1 MNILNVWKF
10 KGGVHPPTKKM
21 AKDSKI
27 ENAVVSKHFYIFLA
41 QNSGNPPKPI
51 VAAGDEV
58 KTGQKIAEADGFVS
72 VPLHSPVTGKVVEIK
87 KEKHPVTGRPA
98 DLMVIEKTRE
108 DEWTK
113 LDPVKPYTDYSADE
127 IKKRVLDA
135 GIVGL
140 GGATFPTHVKLAP
153 SKKVDTIILNG
164 AECEP
169 YLTIDDRMMIENS
182 EEICKGGVAIAK
194 AVGAQKIFVGIEENK
209 DKAIEAMK
217 KAGAPLGIEVVVLPA
232 KYPQGSEKHL
242 IFAITKKEVPSGGLP
257 MDVGVVVDN
266 VSTARAIYRALQY
279 GEPLIERGLTIT
291 GEGVKTPK
299 NVIARIGTPI
309 SDLLAL
315 SSPLEEELRV
325 IMGGPMTG
333 IAVENIDTGIS
344 KGTSGITVLTKDIV
358 EKPAETNCIRCY
370 RCVEACPTNL
380 EPYLLYKQFKKKMF
394 NEMKETHLMDCIE
407 CGSCAYV
414 CPANIDHVK
423 AFKTAK
429 LVVRTLG
436 RR

>member
-1 MNILNVWKF
+1 MLVWRF
-10 KGGVHPPTKKM
+10 KGGVHPPTKKL
-21 AKDSKI
+21 AKDSSI
-27 ENAVVSKHFYIFLA
+27 ENLKASKRYSLFVA
-41 QNSGNPPKPI
+41 QNSGNPPKLL
-51 VAAGDEV
+51 VQAGSEV

-98 DLMVIEKTRE
+98 DVVVIERTGE
-108 DEWTK
+108 DEWVK
-113 LDPVKPYTDYSADE
+113 LSAKPYTEYTPDE
-127 IKKRVLDA
+127 IKKRVAEA

-140 GGATFPTHVKLAP
+140 GGATFPTHVKLSP
-153 SKKVDTIILNG
+153 SKKVDTVILNG

-169 YLTIDDRMMIENS
+169 YLTIDQRMMVEHPD
-182 EEICKGGVAIAK
+182 EICKGGVAIAK
-194 AVGAQKIFVGIEENK
+194 AVGAAKIFVGIEENK
-209 DKAIEAMK
+209 PDAIESMK
-217 KAGAPLGIEVVVLPA
+217 KAGSAFGIEVVALPT

-242 IFAITKKEVPSGGLP
+242 IYAITKKQVPSGGLP

-266 VSTARAIYRALQY
+266 VSTARAIYRALEF
-279 GEPLIERGLTIT
+279 GEPLIERGLTLT
-291 GEGVKTPK
+291 GEGVKNQK
-299 NVIARIGTPI
+299 NVIARIGTPV
-309 SDLLAL
+309 SDLLDYAEV
-315 SSPLEEELRV
+315 SVESARV
-325 IMGGPMTG
+325 ILGGPMTG
-333 IAVENIDTGIS
+333 IALESLEIGIS
-344 KGTSGITVLTKDIV
+344 KGTSGITVLPEGIV
-358 EKPAETNCIRCY
+358 KKPAETNCIRCY

-380 EPYLLYKQFKKKMF
+380 EPYLLYKMFKKKMF
-394 NEMKETHLMDCIE
+394 NEMKEEHLMDCIE

>member
-1 MNILNVWKF
+1 MIVWKF
-10 KGGVHPPTKKM
+10 KGGIHPPTKKL

-27 ENAVVSKHFYIFLA
+27 EKMESSKRFYLFLA
-41 QNSGNPPKPI
+41 QNSGNPPKLI
-51 VAAGDEV
+51 VQAGSEV
-58 KTGQKIAEADGFVS
+58 KTGQRIADADGFVS

-98 DLMVIEKTRE
+98 DMVVIEKTKA
-108 DEWTK
+108 DEWIK
-113 LDPVKPYTDYSADE
+113 LDPVKPYTDYTPDE
-127 IKKRVLDA
+127 IKKRVVEA

-153 SKKVDTIILNG
+153 SKKVDTVILNG

-169 YLTIDDRMMIENS
+169 YLTIDHRMMVEYAD
-182 EEICKGGVAIAK
+182 EICKGGVAIAK
-194 AVGAQKIFVGIEENK
+194 AIGATKIFAGIEENK
-209 DKAIEAMK
+209 PDAIEAMK
-217 KAGAPLGIEVVVLPA
+217 KAGNPMGIEIVVLPT

-242 IFAITKKEVPSGGLP
+242 IYAITKKEVPSGGLP

-266 VSTARAIYRALQY
+266 VSTARAIYRALEY

-291 GEGVKTPK
+291 GEGVKASK
-299 NVIARIGTPI
+299 NVFARIGTPL
-309 SDLLAL
+309 SDLVNYA
-315 SSPLEEELRV
+315 SPTEDAQRV
-325 IMGGPMTG
+325 ILGGPMTG
-333 IAVENIDTGIS
+333 VAVDSLDIGIS
-344 KGTSGITVLTKDIV
+344 KGTSGITVLPEMIV
-358 EKPAETNCIRCY
+358 KKASETNCIRCY
-370 RCVEACPTNL
+370 RCVDACPTNL

>member
-1 MNILNVWKF
+1 LIVWKF
-10 KGGVHPPTKKM
+10 KGGIHPPTKKL

-27 ENAVVSKHFYIFLA
+27 EKMESSKRFYLFLA
-41 QNSGNPPKPI
+41 QNSGNPPKLI
-51 VAAGDEV
+51 VQAGSEV
-58 KTGQKIAEADGFVS
+58 KTGQRIADADGFVS

-98 DLMVIEKTRE
+98 DMVVIEKTKA
-108 DEWTK
+108 DEWIK
-113 LDPVKPYTDYSADE
+113 LDPVKPYTDYTPDE
-127 IKKRVLDA
+127 IKKRVVEA

-153 SKKVDTIILNG
+153 SKKVDTVILNG

-169 YLTIDDRMMIENS
+169 YLTIDHRMMVEYAD
-182 EEICKGGVAIAK
+182 EICKGGVAIAK
-194 AVGAQKIFVGIEENK
+194 AIGATKIFAGIEENK
-209 DKAIEAMK
+209 PDAIEAMK
-217 KAGAPLGIEVVVLPA
+217 KAGNPMGIEIVVLPT

-242 IFAITKKEVPSGGLP
+242 IYAITKKEVPSGGLP

-266 VSTARAIYRALQY
+266 VSTARAIYRALEY

-291 GEGVKTPK
+291 GEGVKASK
-299 NVIARIGTPI
+299 NVFARIGTPL
-309 SDLLAL
+309 SDLVNYA
-315 SSPLEEELRV
+315 SPTEDAQRV
-325 IMGGPMTG
+325 ILGGPMTG
-333 IAVENIDTGIS
+333 VAVDSLDIGIS
-344 KGTSGITVLTKDIV
+344 KGTSGITVLPEMIV
-358 EKPAETNCIRCY
+358 KKASETNCIRCY
-370 RCVEACPTNL
+370 RCVDACPTNL

>member
-1 MNILNVWKF
+1 MIVWKF
-10 KGGVHPPTKKM
+10 KGGIHPPTKKL

-27 ENAVVSKHFYIFLA
+27 EKMESSKRFYLFLA
-41 QNSGNPPKPI
+41 QNAGNPPKLI
-51 VAAGDEV
+51 VQAGSEV
-58 KTGQKIAEADGFVS
+58 KTGQRIADADGFVS

-98 DLMVIEKTRE
+98 DMVVIEKTKA
-108 DEWTK
+108 DEWIK
-113 LDPVKPYTDYSADE
+113 LDPVKPYTDYTPDE
-127 IKKRVLDA
+127 IKKRVVEA

-153 SKKVDTIILNG
+153 SKKVDTVILNG

-169 YLTIDDRMMIENS
+169 YLTIDHRMMVEYAD
-182 EEICKGGVAIAK
+182 EICKGGVAIAK
-194 AVGAQKIFVGIEENK
+194 AIGATKIFAGIEENK
-209 DKAIEAMK
+209 PDAIEAMK
-217 KAGAPLGIEVVVLPA
+217 KAGDPMGIEIVVLPT

-242 IFAITKKEVPSGGLP
+242 IYAITKKEVPSGGLP

-266 VSTARAIYRALQY
+266 VSTARAIYRALEY

-291 GEGVKTPK
+291 GEGVKASK
-299 NVIARIGTPI
+299 NVFARIGTPL
-309 SDLLAL
+309 SDLVNYA
-315 SSPLEEELRV
+315 SPTEDTQRV
-325 IMGGPMTG
+325 ILGGPMTG
-333 IAVENIDTGIS
+333 VAVESLDIGIS
-344 KGTSGITVLTKDIV
+344 KGTSGITVLPEMIV
-358 EKPAETNCIRCY
+358 KKAVETNCIRCY
-370 RCVEACPTNL
+370 RCVDACPTNL

>member
-1 MNILNVWKF
+1 MIVWKF
-10 KGGVHPPTKKM
+10 KGGIHPPTKKL

-27 ENAVVSKHFYIFLA
+27 EKMESSKRFYLFLA
-41 QNSGNPPKPI
+41 QNSGNPPKLI
-51 VAAGDEV
+51 VQAGSEV
-58 KTGQKIAEADGFVS
+58 KTGQRIADADGFVS

-98 DLMVIEKTRE
+98 DMVVIEKTKA
-108 DEWTK
+108 DEWIK
-113 LDPVKPYTDYSADE
+113 LDPVKPYTDYTPDE
-127 IKKRVLDA
+127 IKKRVVEA

-153 SKKVDTIILNG
+153 SKKVDTVILNG

-169 YLTIDDRMMIENS
+169 YLTIDHRMMVEYAD
-182 EEICKGGVAIAK
+182 EICKGGVAIAK
-194 AVGAQKIFVGIEENK
+194 AIGATKIFAGIEENK
-209 DKAIEAMK
+209 PDAIEAMK
-217 KAGAPLGIEVVVLPA
+217 KAGNPMGIEIVVLPT

-242 IFAITKKEVPSGGLP
+242 IYAITKKEVPSGGLP

-266 VSTARAIYRALQY
+266 VSTARAIYRALEY

-291 GEGVKTPK
+291 GEGVKASK
-299 NVIARIGTPI
+299 NVFARIGTPL
-309 SDLLAL
+309 SDLVNYA
-315 SSPLEEELRV
+315 SPTEDAQRV
-325 IMGGPMTG
+325 ILGGPMTG
-333 IAVENIDTGIS
+333 VAVDSLDIGIS
-344 KGTSGITVLTKDIV
+344 KGTSGTTVLPEMIV
-358 EKPAETNCIRCY
+358 KKASETNCIRCY
-370 RCVEACPTNL
+370 RCVDACPTNL

>member
-1 MNILNVWKF
+1 MIVWKF
-10 KGGVHPPTKKM
+10 KGGIHPPTKKL

-27 ENAVVSKHFYIFLA
+27 EKMESSKRFYLFLA
-41 QNSGNPPKPI
+41 QNSGNPPKLI
-51 VAAGDEV
+51 VQAGSEV
-58 KTGQKIAEADGFVS
+58 KTGQRIADADGFVS

-98 DLMVIEKTRE
+98 DMVVIEKTKA
-108 DEWTK
+108 DEWIK
-113 LDPVKPYTDYSADE
+113 LDPVKPYTDYTPDE
-127 IKKRVLDA
+127 IKKRVVEA

-153 SKKVDTIILNG
+153 SKKVDTVILNG

-169 YLTIDDRMMIENS
+169 YLTIDHRMMVEYAD
-182 EEICKGGVAIAK
+182 EICKGGVAIAK
-194 AVGAQKIFVGIEENK
+194 ATGATKIFAGIEENK
-209 DKAIEAMK
+209 PDAIEAMK
-217 KAGAPLGIEVVVLPA
+217 KAGNPMGIEIVVLPT

-242 IFAITKKEVPSGGLP
+242 IYAITKKEVPSGGLP

-266 VSTARAIYRALQY
+266 VSTARAIYRALEY

-291 GEGVKTPK
+291 GEGVKASK
-299 NVIARIGTPI
+299 NVFARIGTPL
-309 SDLLAL
+309 SDLVNYA
-315 SSPLEEELRV
+315 SPTEDAQRV
-325 IMGGPMTG
+325 ILGGPMTG
-333 IAVENIDTGIS
+333 VAVDSLDIGIS
-344 KGTSGITVLTKDIV
+344 KGTSGITVLPEMIV
-358 EKPAETNCIRCY
+358 KKASETNCIRCY
-370 RCVEACPTNL
+370 RCVDACPTNL

>member
-380 EPYLLYKQFKKKMF
+380 EPYLLYKQLKKKMF

>member
-153 SKKVDTIILNG
+153 SKKVDTVILNG

>member
-1 MNILNVWKF
+1 MIVWKF
-10 KGGVHPPTKKM
+10 RGGVHPPTKKL

-27 ENAVVSKHFYIFLA
+27 ERMDLSNRFYLFLS
-41 QNSGNPPKPI
+41 QNSGNPPKLI
-51 VAAGDEV
+51 VQAGNEV

-72 VPLHSPVTGKVVEIK
+72 VPLHSPVTGKIVEIK

-98 DLMVIEKTRE
+98 DMVVIERTKA
-108 DEWTK
+108 DEWIK
-113 LDPVKPYTDYSADE
+113 LDPVKPYTDYTPDE
-127 IKKRVLDA
+127 IKKRVVEA

-169 YLTIDDRMMIENS
+169 YLTIDHRMMVEYAD
-182 EEICKGGVAIAK
+182 EICKGGVAIAK
-194 AVGAQKIFVGIEENK
+194 AVGATKILVGIEENK
-209 DKAIEAMK
+209 PDAIEAMK
-217 KAGAPLGIEVVVLPA
+217 KAGTPMGIEIVVLPT

-242 IFAITKKEVPSGGLP
+242 IFAITKKQVPSGGLP

-266 VSTARAIYRALQY
+266 VSTARAIYRALEY

-291 GEGVKTPK
+291 GEGVKTSK
-299 NVIARIGTPI
+299 NVFARIGTPL
-309 SDLLAL
+309 SDLVNLA
-315 SSPLEEELRV
+315 SPTEDEQRV
-325 IMGGPMTG
+325 ILGGPMTG
-333 IAVENIDTGIS
+333 IAVESLDIGIS
-344 KGTSGITVLTKDIV
+344 KGTSGITVLPEAIV
-358 EKPAETNCIRCY
+358 KKPTETNCIRCY
-370 RCVEACPTNL
+370 RCVDACPTNL

-394 NEMKETHLMDCIE
+394 NEMKETNLMDCIE

>member
-1 MNILNVWKF
+1 MLVWRF
-10 KGGVHPPTKKM
+10 KGGVHPPTKKL
-21 AKDSKI
+21 AKDSSI
-27 ENAVVSKHFYIFLA
+27 ENLKASKRYSLFVA
-41 QNSGNPPKPI
+41 QNSGNPPKLL
-51 VAAGDEV
+51 VQAGSEV

-98 DLMVIEKTRE
+98 DVVVIERTGE
-108 DEWTK
+108 DEWVK
-113 LDPVKPYTDYSADE
+113 LSAKPYTEYTPDE
-127 IKKRVLDA
+127 IKKRVAEA

-140 GGATFPTHVKLAP
+140 GGATFPTHVKLSP
-153 SKKVDTIILNG
+153 SKKVDTVILNG

-169 YLTIDDRMMIENS
+169 YLTIDQRMMVEHPD
-182 EEICKGGVAIAK
+182 EICKGGVAIAK
-194 AVGAQKIFVGIEENK
+194 AVGAAKIFVGIEENK
-209 DKAIEAMK
+209 PDAIESMK
-217 KAGAPLGIEVVVLPA
+217 KAGSAFGIEVVALPT

-242 IFAITKKEVPSGGLP
+242 IYAITKKQVPSGGLP

-266 VSTARAIYRALQY
+266 VSTARAIYRALEF
-279 GEPLIERGLTIT
+279 GEPLIERGLTLT
-291 GEGVKTPK
+291 GEGVKNQK
-299 NVIARIGTPI
+299 NVIARIGTPV
-309 SDLLAL
+309 SDLLDYAEV
-315 SSPLEEELRV
+315 SVESARV
-325 IMGGPMTG
+325 ILGGPMTG
-333 IAVENIDTGIS
+333 IALESLEIGIS
-344 KGTSGITVLTKDIV
+344 KGTSGITVLPEGIV
-358 EKPAETNCIRCY
+358 KKPTETNCIRCY

-380 EPYLLYKQFKKKMF
+380 EPYLLYKMFKKKMF
-394 NEMKETHLMDCIE
+394 NEMKEEHLMDCIE